1 MRIALTHNLRLS
13 DSEEE
18 AEFDT
23 RETVDALAG
32 AIERLGHRVERIEVS
47 GPASRT
53 VARLEAFGPDLIFNT
68 AEGRRGRFR
77 EAFFPAL
84 FDELGMPYTGSDAY
98 ALALTLDKQLTKLV
112 LAQHG
117 VTTPRWQYVEEC
129 RQLQVN
135 ALRYPVIVKPNFEGS
150 SKGITQD
157 SVVEDPLRLHE
168 IVDDALRRYPA
179 GLLVEQ
185 YVVGRDVTVP
195 FLEAAAPERRGILQP
210 VEYVIDEAASA
221 TRKYAIY
228 DYELKTRLDQLVSV
242 RAPAKVRRQQAE
254 RIQQLCDTVY
264 RVLGIRDLGRI
275 DLRLGDDG
283 NVYFLE
289 INALPSLEPGAGI
302 YAAAALEGLHAD
314 GVIAAVIRSAVE
326 RWRIVDKSARRGRPR
341 RTERLKVGFS
351 FNVKRVTPDPG
362 GEQDDEA
369 EYDSPRT
376 LQAIREAIA
385 SWGHEVVDL
394 EATQDLPLVLAST
407 PVDVVFNIAE
417 GFKGR
422 SRESQ
427 VPSLL
432 ELLDIP
438 YTGSDPSALS
448 VSLDKA
454 LAKRMVR
461 THGILTPDYMVLH
474 TGKERLPRE
483 LSFPLLVKPVAEG
496 TSKGVT
502 KKSVVR
508 DELELRDV
516 ARELIAKYRQP
527 ALVESYV
534 AGREFTVGLLGER
547 RPKVLPPMEIVF
559 LDPSDP
565 TPIYSFEMKQDW
577 SEKIRYEVP
586 AKLTPRELDRLEK
599 AARECFTALGC
610 RDVAR
615 LDFRMDADGRI
626 YFIEANPLPGLT
638 PGWSDLVLIAQAAG
652 MEYRGLIGEILS
664 FAIRRYQER
673 ERERERARRAQ
684 AQAERESAQAASAAA
699 GPASPGAVAGGNGAN
714 GNVAAG
720 ALAAGAGGNGG
731 VGVVGV
737 MGATGSGSNDGGSV
751 AGATSGEVGAAGG
764 IGGGAAGDAGSS
776 GSRVTG
782 ATGGSRQPA
791 TTADGAPCADGSRS
805 PEDGEGPR
813 S

>member
-13 DSEEE
+13 DSEDE

-23 RETVDALAG
+23 RETVDGLAG

-53 VARLEAFGPDLIFNT
+53 VTRLEAFGPDLVFNT
-68 AEGRRGRFR
+68 AEGRRGRLR

-117 VTTPRWQYVEEC
+117 VATPRWQYVEDAD
-129 RQLQVN
+129 RLQVN

-168 IVDDALRRYPA
+168 VVRAALARYPA
-179 GLLVEQ
+179 GLLVEE
-185 YVVGRDVTVP
+185 YVAGRDVTVP
-195 FLEAAAPERRGILQP
+195 FLEAAAPDRGGVLQP
-210 VEYVIDEAASA
+210 VEYVIDEAAA
-221 TRKYAIY
+221 GRRYAIY
-228 DYELKTRLDQLVSV
+228 DYELKTRLDALVSV
-242 RAPAKVRRQQAE
+242 RAPAKVKRGQAE
-254 RIQQLCDTVY
+254 RIHQLCRTAY

-283 NVYFLE
+283 QLHFLE
-289 INALPSLEPGAGI
+289 INALPSLEAGAGI

-314 GVIAAVIRSAVE
+314 GVLGAVIESAV
-326 RWRIVDKSARRGRPR
+326 RRFNIVDAGARRGRPR
-341 RTERLKVGFS
+341 RADRLKVGFT

-369 EYDSPRT
+369 EYDSPKT

-394 EATQDLPLVLAST
+394 EATQDLPLQLAST

-422 SRESQ
+422 SREAQ

-438 YTGSDPSALS
+438 YTGSDPAALS

-461 THGILTPDYMVLH
+461 THGILTPDYVVLQ

-483 LSFPLLVKPVAEG
+483 LTFPLLVKPVAEG

-502 KKSVVR
+502 RKSVVQ
-508 DELELRDV
+508 DEAELREV
-516 ARELIAKYRQP
+516 ARELVTKYRQP
-527 ALVESYV
+527 ALVENYV

-547 RPKVLPPMEIVF
+547 RPRVLPPMEIVF
-559 LDPSDP
+559 LDATDP
-565 TPIYSFEMKQDW
+565 TPIYSFEMKQEWDAR
-577 SEKIRYEVP
+577 IRYEVP
-586 AKLTPRELDRLEK
+586 ARLSPRELDRLER
-599 AARECFTALGC
+599 ASRECFTALGC

-615 LDFRMDADGRI
+615 LDFRMDGDGRFH
-626 YFIEANPLPGLT
+626 FIECNPLPGLA

-652 MEYRGLIGEILS
+652 MDYRGLIGEILA

-673 ERERERARRAQ
+673 ERERERAARRAQ
-684 AQAERESAQAASAAA
+684 SA
-699 GPASPGAVAGGNGAN
+699 P
-714 GNVAAG
+714 
-720 ALAAGAGGNGG
+720 
-731 VGVVGV
+731 
-737 MGATGSGSNDGGSV
+737 TG
-751 AGATSGEVGAAGG
+751 
-764 IGGGAAGDAGSS
+764 
-776 GSRVTG
+776 
-782 ATGGSRQPA
+782 
-791 TTADGAPCADGSRS
+791 
-805 PEDGEGPR
+805 
-813 S
+813 

>member
-23 RETVDALAG
+23 RETVDALAS
-32 AIERLGHRVERIEVS
+32 AIERVGHRVERIEVS

-53 VARLEAFGPDLIFNT
+53 VARLEAYGPDLIFNT

-98 ALALTLDKQLTKLV
+98 ALAITLDKQLTKLV

-117 VTTPRWQYVEEC
+117 VATPRWQYVEDP
-129 RQLQVN
+129 RSLQAN
-135 ALRYPVIVKPNFEGS
+135 ALRYPIIVKPNFEGS

-168 IVDDALRRYPA
+168 IVSAALVKYPA
-179 GLLVEQ
+179 GLLVEEFIA
-185 YVVGRDVTVP
+185 GRDVTVP
-195 FLEAAAPERRGILQP
+195 FLEAAAPDRGGVLQP
-210 VEYVIDEAASA
+210 VEYLVDAALA
-221 TRKYAIY
+221 GERRHAIY
-228 DYELKTRLDQLVSV
+228 DFELKTKLDQAVSV
-242 RAPAKVRRQQAE
+242 RAPAKLARAQRD
-254 RIQQLCDTVY
+254 RIQEQAATVF

-275 DLRLGDDG
+275 DFRVGEDG
-283 NVYFLE
+283 QVYFLE

-302 YAAAALEGLHAD
+302 YVAASLEGLHAD
-314 GVIAAVIRSAVE
+314 AVLGAVIQSAIARYNIAEPRS
-326 RWRIVDKSARRGRPR
+326 RRGKPR
-341 RTERLKVGFS
+341 RAERLKVGFA
-351 FNVKRVTPDPG
+351 FNVKRVTPDLA
-362 GEQDDEA
+362 GEQDEEA
-369 EYDSPRT
+369 EYDSPKT
-376 LQAIREAIA
+376 LQAIREAIV
-385 SWGHEVVDL
+385 SYGHEVVDL
-394 EATQDLPLVLAST
+394 EATSDLPIQLAST

-427 VPSLL
+427 VPALL

-438 YTGSDPSALS
+438 YTGSDPAALS

-461 THGILTPDYMVLH
+461 THGILTPDYLVMQ
-474 TGKERLPRE
+474 TGKERLPKE
-483 LSFPLLVKPVAEG
+483 LGFPLLVKPVAEG

-508 DELELRDV
+508 DEAELREV
-516 ARELIAKYRQP
+516 AREMIGKYRQA
-527 ALVESYV
+527 ALAEEYIT
-534 AGREFTVGLLGER
+534 GREFTVGLLGER
-547 RPKVLPPMEIVF
+547 RPRVLPPMEIVF
-559 LDPSDP
+559 LDKADP

-577 SEKIRYEVP
+577 NDQIRYEVP
-586 AKLTPRELDRLEK
+586 ARLSERELDRLEK
-599 AARECFTALGC
+599 AARECFAALGC

-615 LDFRMDADGRI
+615 IDFRMDMEGRL
-626 YFIEANPLPGLT
+626 YFIETNPLPGLT

-652 MEYRGLIGEILS
+652 IDYRALIGEILS

-684 AQAERESAQAASAAA
+684 VAASRE
-699 GPASPGAVAGGNGAN
+699 ASGNGA
-714 GNVAAG
+714 
-720 ALAAGAGGNGG
+720 
-731 VGVVGV
+731 
-737 MGATGSGSNDGGSV
+737 SGQEKREES
-751 AGATSGEVGAAGG
+751 
-764 IGGGAAGDAGSS
+764 
-776 GSRVTG
+776 
-782 ATGGSRQPA
+782 
-791 TTADGAPCADGSRS
+791 
-805 PEDGEGPR
+805 GPR
-813 S
+813 ESGAV

>member
-23 RETVDALAG
+23 RQTVDALAS

-98 ALALTLDKQLTKLV
+98 ALALSLDKQLTKLV

-117 VTTPRWQYVEEC
+117 VTTPRWQFVERAE
-129 RQLQVN
+129 QLQVN
-135 ALRYPVIVKPNFEGS
+135 ALRYPVMVKPNFEGS

-168 IVDDALRRYPA
+168 AVAAALARYPA
-179 GLLVEQ
+179 GLLVEEFIA
-185 YVVGRDVTVP
+185 GRDVTVP
-195 FLEAAAPERRGILQP
+195 YLEKAAPDRGGILQP
-210 VEYVIDEAASA
+210 VEYVVDAALA
-221 TRKYAIY
+221 GERRHAIY
-228 DYELKTRLDQLVSV
+228 DYELKTKLDQAVSV
-242 RAPAKVRRQQAE
+242 RAPAKLARAQKE
-254 RIQQLCDTVY
+254 RIQEQAATVF

-275 DLRLGDDG
+275 DFRVGDDG
-283 NVYFLE
+283 KVYFLE

-302 YAAAALEGLHAD
+302 YVAAALEGLHAD
-314 GVIAAVIRSAVE
+314 AVLGAVIESAVA
-326 RWRIVDKSARRGRPR
+326 RHDIVEPRSRRGRPR
-341 RTERLKVGFS
+341 RAERLKVGFA
-351 FNVKRVTPDPG
+351 FNVKRVTPDPS
-362 GEQDDEA
+362 GEGDDEA
-369 EYDSPRT
+369 EYDSPKT

-385 SWGHEVVDL
+385 SYGHEVVDL
-394 EATQDLPLVLAST
+394 EATSDLPIQLAST

-422 SRESQ
+422 NRESQ
-427 VPSLL
+427 VPALL

-438 YTGSDPSALS
+438 YTGSDPAALS

-461 THGILTPDYMVLH
+461 THGILTPAYLVMH
-474 TGKERLPRE
+474 TGKERLPKE
-483 LSFPLLVKPVAEG
+483 LGFPLLVKPVAEG

-508 DELELRDV
+508 DEGELREV
-516 ARELIAKYRQP
+516 AREIIAKYRQP
-527 ALVESYV
+527 ALVEEYIG
-534 AGREFTVGLLGER
+534 GREFTLGLLGER

-559 LDPSDP
+559 LDKADP

-577 SEKIRYEVP
+577 NDKIRYEVP
-586 AKLTPRELDRLEK
+586 ARLEPRELERLEK
-599 AARECFTALGC
+599 AARECFAALGC

-615 LDFRMDADGRI
+615 VDFRMDAEGRI
-626 YFIEANPLPGLT
+626 YFIESNPLPGLA

-652 MEYRGLIGEILS
+652 IDYRTLIGEILS

-684 AQAERESAQAASAAA
+684 IAASRDAA
-699 GPASPGAVAGGNGAN
+699 GNGTPG
-714 GNVAAG
+714 
-720 ALAAGAGGNGG
+720 
-731 VGVVGV
+731 
-737 MGATGSGSNDGGSV
+737 
-751 AGATSGEVGAAGG
+751 
-764 IGGGAAGDAGSS
+764 
-776 GSRVTG
+776 
-782 ATGGSRQPA
+782 
-791 TTADGAPCADGSRS
+791 
-805 PEDGEGPR
+805 PEKAEG
-813 S
+813 

>member
-98 ALALTLDKQLTKLV
+98 ALSMTLDKQLTKLV

-117 VTTPRWQYVEEC
+117 VTTPRWQFVESP

-135 ALRYPVIVKPNFEGS
+135 ALRFPVIVKPNFEGS

-157 SVVEDPLRLHE
+157 SVVEDPPRLHQA
-168 IVDDALRRYPA
+168 VAAALGRYPA
-179 GLLVEQ
+179 GLLVEEFIP
-185 YVVGRDVTVP
+185 GRDITVP
-195 FLEAAAPERRGILQP
+195 FLEAAAEERGGVLQP
-210 VEYVIDEAASA
+210 VEYLVDESA
-221 TRKYAIY
+221 RSTRRHAIY
-228 DYELKTRLDQLVSV
+228 DYELKTKLDKHVSV
-242 RAPAKVRRQQAE
+242 KAPAKLTRAQAD
-254 RIQQLCDTVY
+254 RIHELAGTVF
-264 RVLGIRDLGRI
+264 RVLGVRDLGRI
-275 DLRLGDDG
+275 DFRLGDDG
-283 NVYFLE
+283 QVHFLE

-302 YAAAALEGLHAD
+302 YASAALEGLHAD
-314 GVIAAVIRSAVE
+314 AVIGAVIESAKKRWSLVDERS
-326 RWRIVDKSARRGRPR
+326 RRGRPKR
-341 RTERLKVGFS
+341 AERLKVGFA
-351 FNVKRVTPDPG
+351 FNVKRVAPDLA

-369 EYDSPRT
+369 EYDSPKT

-385 SWGHEVVDL
+385 SYGHEVVDL
-394 EATQDLPLVLAST
+394 EATSDLPIQLAST

-427 VPSLL
+427 VPALL

-438 YTGSDPSALS
+438 YTGSDPAALS

-461 THGILTPDYMVLH
+461 THGILTPGYLVMQ
-474 TGKERLPRE
+474 TGKERLPKDMPP
-483 LSFPLLVKPVAEG
+483 FPLLVKPVAEG

-502 KKSVVR
+502 KKSVVQ
-508 DELELRDV
+508 DEAELREV
-516 ARELIAKYRQP
+516 AREMIAKYRQP
-527 ALVESYV
+527 ALVEEYIS
-534 AGREFTVGLLGER
+534 GREFTVGLLGER
-547 RPKVLPPMEIVF
+547 RPRVLPPMEIVF

-565 TPIYSFEMKQDW
+565 APIYSFEMKQDW

-586 AKLTPRELDRLEK
+586 AKLAPKELDRLEK
-599 AARECFTALGC
+599 AARECFAALGC

-615 LDFRMDADGRI
+615 LDFRMDALGRF
-626 YFIEANPLPGLT
+626 YFIESNPLPGLT

-652 MEYRGLIGEILS
+652 IEYRALIGEILS
-664 FAIRRYQER
+664 FAIRR
-673 ERERERARRAQ
+673 
-684 AQAERESAQAASAAA
+684 
-699 GPASPGAVAGGNGAN
+699 
-714 GNVAAG
+714 
-720 ALAAGAGGNGG
+720 
-731 VGVVGV
+731 
-737 MGATGSGSNDGGSV
+737 
-751 AGATSGEVGAAGG
+751 
-764 IGGGAAGDAGSS
+764 
-776 GSRVTG
+776 
-782 ATGGSRQPA
+782 
-791 TTADGAPCADGSRS
+791 
-805 PEDGEGPR
+805 
-813 S
+813 

>member
-23 RETVDALAG
+23 RETVDALAA

-117 VTTPRWQYVEEC
+117 VATPRWQYVEDA
-129 RQLQVN
+129 RQLQPN
-135 ALRYPVIVKPNFEGS
+135 ALRYPLIVKPNFEGS

-157 SVVEDPLRLHE
+157 SVVEDALRLHE
-168 IVDDALRRYPA
+168 VVRDALARYPA
-179 GLLVEQ
+179 GLLVEEFI
-185 YVVGRDVTVP
+185 VGRDVTVP
-195 FLEAAAPERRGILQP
+195 FLEAAAPERHGVLQP
-210 VEYVIDEAASA
+210 VEYVIDEAAAA
-221 TRKYAIY
+221 TRRYAIY
-228 DYELKTRLDQLVSV
+228 DYELKTKLDRCVSV
-242 RAPAKVRRQQAE
+242 RAPAKVKRSQAE
-254 RIQQLCDTVY
+254 RIQELCATVY
-264 RVLGIRDLGRI
+264 RQLGIRDLGRI

-283 NVYFLE
+283 SIYFLE

-302 YAAAALEGLHAD
+302 YASAALEGLHEDAVL
-314 GVIAAVIRSAVE
+314 GAVIESATRRLNIAE
-326 RWRIVDKSARRGRPR
+326 PRGRRGRPKR
-341 RTERLKVGFS
+341 AERLKVGFT
-351 FNVKRVTPDPG
+351 FNVKRVTPDPS
-362 GEQDDEA
+362 GEGDEEA
-369 EYDSPRT
+369 EYDSPKT

-385 SWGHEVVDL
+385 SYGHEVVDL
-394 EATQDLPLVLAST
+394 EATTELPYVLAAT

-417 GFKGR
+417 GFRGR
-422 SRESQ
+422 NRESA
-427 VPSLL
+427 VPALL

-438 YTGSDPSALS
+438 YTGSDPAALS

-461 THGILTPDYMVLH
+461 THGVLTPDYTVMH

-502 KKSVVR
+502 KKSIVR
-508 DELELRDV
+508 DEVELREV

-527 ALVESYV
+527 ALVEAYV

-547 RPKVLPPMEIVF
+547 RPRVLPLMEIVF
-559 LDPSDP
+559 LDASDP
-565 TPIYSFEMKQDW
+565 TPIYSFDMKQEWND
-577 SEKIRYEVP
+577 KIRYEVP
-586 AKLTPRELDRLEK
+586 ARLSPRELDRLEK
-599 AARECFTALGC
+599 AGRECFTALGC
-610 RDVAR
+610 RDIAR
-615 LDFRMDADGRI
+615 VDFRMDAEGRI
-626 YFIEANPLPGLT
+626 YFIECNPLPGLA

-652 MEYRGLIGEILS
+652 IEYRGLIGEILA

-684 AQAERESAQAASAAA
+684 AAAEREAL
-699 GPASPGAVAGGNGAN
+699 GR
-714 GNVAAG
+714 VAAERTAQPP
-720 ALAAGAGGNGG
+720 ALAGAGPGTNGPERP
-731 VGVVGV
+731 
-737 MGATGSGSNDGGSV
+737 SGTNG
-751 AGATSGEVGAAGG
+751 
-764 IGGGAAGDAGSS
+764 
-776 GSRVTG
+776 
-782 ATGGSRQPA
+782 Q
-791 TTADGAPCADGSRS
+791 GAP
-805 PEDGEGPR
+805 PV
-813 S
+813 